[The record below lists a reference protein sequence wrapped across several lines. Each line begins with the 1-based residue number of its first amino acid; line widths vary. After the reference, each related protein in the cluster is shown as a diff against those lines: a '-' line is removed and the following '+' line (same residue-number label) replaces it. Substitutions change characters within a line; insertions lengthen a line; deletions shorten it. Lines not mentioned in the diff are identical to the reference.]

1 MGRRAPEVQRPGSFL
16 VARTAKHKAFL
27 RAELA
32 QSRQWGLDV
41 REAGIAEL
49 AERTTYYQ
57 PSCTE
62 LAVWCPEDIYVDE
75 PARPHAGLPFR
86 VPTARRRARV
96 EILESEPAIAVL
108 TSGGRAP

>member
-1 MGRRAPEVQRPGSFL
+1 MGRRAPDVQRPGSFL

-57 PSCTE
+57 PSGTE

-86 VPTARRRARV
+86 VPTARSGDPRIGARDSCPNPQFPL
-96 EILESEPAIAVL
+96 ISL
-108 TSGGRAP
+108 